1 MCCSSGRICAH
12 YCPLVVTFAVGTVLC
27 RLDTFQTNIAYFSAI
42 FILEQES
49 IRARAWRPS
58 LSELTTDPVDDATA
72 KFLRQLSDNHRAPWP
87 AILKLG
93 TDSRTLEVCHLLR
106 RSGYH
111 LARRWSV
118 LLFFEG
124 FVVERA
130 AVTHVEAL
138 LVTYMTFVTLT
149 YDSLEGNIA
158 PCVGTKRVAS
168 STSSKQCLSLLSFTL
183 TCISR
188 RSRSSRSGAWVLE
201 TIWLPRW
208 RR

>member
-1 MCCSSGRICAH
+1 MPD
-12 YCPLVVTFAVGTVLC
+12 YCPHVVTFAVGTVLC
-27 RLDTFQTNIAYFSAI
+27 RLDTFQTNLPYFSAI

-58 LSELTTDPVDDATA
+58 LRELTTDPVDDATA

-93 TDSRTLEVCHLLR
+93 TDTRSLEVCHLLR
-106 RSGYH
+106 KSGYH
-111 LARRWSV
+111 LARRWSS
-118 LLFFEG
+118 LLFLIG
-124 FVVERA
+124 FVVECA
-130 AVTHVEAL
+130 EATHLEAL
-138 LVTYMTFVTLT
+138 LVTYMTFASLT
-149 YDSLEGNIA
+149 YDSLEKNIA
-158 PCVGTKRVAS
+158 PRVGTKCVAC
-168 STSSKQCLSLLSFTL
+168 STSSKQCFSLLSYTS

-208 RR
+208 LR